1 MMSKKELSAA
11 ERISA
16 LFDIPAETMG
26 NVPRVTLTG
35 RGLVQIEGCG
45 GLVELTPERVGVRC
59 GAYVVRI
66 TGANLTLKGMNGG
79 CIAFSGTIAG
89 LDFGG

>member
-1 MMSKKELSAA
+1 MSRKDGALS
-11 ERISA
+11 ERLSA
-16 LFDIPAETMG
+16 LFDIPAEAMG

-35 RGLVQIEGCG
+35 RGLVQIEGCE

-66 TGANLTLKGMNGG
+66 TGANLALKGMNGG
-79 CIAFSGTIAG
+79 RIAFSGSVAG